1 MIVDEGTMRELE
13 RKVNVEEN
21 IVLLYLEGV
30 STIKLLSFREI
41 PILGFYSLV
50 LAAQEQ
56 KSC

>member
-1 MIVDEGTMRELE
+1 MTVDEGTMRELE

-21 IVLLYLEGV
+21 IFFLCLGV

>member
-1 MIVDEGTMRELE
+1 MIVDEGPMRELE

-21 IVLLYLEGV
+21 IFLLYLEGV

-50 LAAQEQ
+50 AQEQ

>member
-21 IVLLYLEGV
+21 IFLLYLEGV

-50 LAAQEQ
+50 AQEQ